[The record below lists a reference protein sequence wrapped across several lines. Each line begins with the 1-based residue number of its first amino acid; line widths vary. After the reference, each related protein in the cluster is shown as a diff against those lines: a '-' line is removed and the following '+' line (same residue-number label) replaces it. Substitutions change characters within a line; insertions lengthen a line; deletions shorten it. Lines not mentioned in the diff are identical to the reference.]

1 MNRLNIE
8 EWYQKECEKAGN
20 QNTSPTPFHQKLM
33 AFSLIMTV
41 PVGLSGCSSSP
52 EPVSVATQQPI
63 PVPLSNPSE
72 PSGSLT
78 AYDECVWENE
88 TFGWEL
94 DCGDS
99 EMEWY
104 KTKGYTNKHSYIPS
118 TSAYYQKMRETSVD
132 SSTTTRKSSSSSSD
146 SRTLSTPSGGSVNGV
161 GSGGTKSGGFTT
173 GG

>member
-1 MNRLNIE
+1 MNRLKIE
-8 EWYQKECEKAGN
+8 EWYQKECEKSGN
-20 QNTSPTPFHQKLM
+20 KNTSQTPFHQKLM

-52 EPVSVATQQPI
+52 EPINVSTQQPI
-63 PVPLSNPSE
+63 PIPPSNSSD
-72 PSGSLT
+72 PSGPLT

-88 TFGWEL
+88 EFGWEL

-104 KTKGYTNKHSYIPS
+104 KSKGYTNKHSYVPS
-118 TSAYYQKMRETSVD
+118 TSAFYQKMRGGSKPVV
-132 SSTTTRKSSSSSSD
+132 TTGKSSSSSSD
-146 SRTLSTPSGGSVNGV
+146 SRTLSTPSGGSVGGV